1 MYKICYI
8 QLPGSDDVMHDDV
21 LLTAACFLVR
31 VQLKELITVAPVAS
45 WRVFAHMHTITG
57 WVTFIHV

>member
-1 MYKICYI
+1 MKPEYTCTKSAIFNF
-8 QLPGSDDVMHDDV
+8 QGL

-31 VQLKELITVAPVAS
+31 VQLKELITVALVAS